1 MFKDT
6 EKGFVVSA
14 SIGGTLLAAML
25 IALAFMLPAYG
36 EDRTGQ
42 PEILTTDRQGNLSD
56 TNVVANVA
64 EFAEAKAQERITEEA
79 AKLAHAV
86 GTNCTRIVDEGIAEM
101 QRGAKIEYSDGFVW
115 SVGAFSIS
123 SNAACNISSVSFN
136 QSTRKTIDGV
146 QHFAADFNY
155 WFTEDIGAYVPEVRY
170 MRNINAT
177 NSWVVCEQEEPVGP
191 YATNITPVIRVDYAY
206 SCRTWIPV
214 AYASAFF
221 KVFVDSAAPGT
232 GATIDIIGRIKG
244 GFTGDLEFEL
254 KDGSWL
260 VLHVEEGLIVGWE
273 VQNA

>member
-1 MFKDT
+1 MKMML
-6 EKGFVVSA
+6 A
-14 SIGGTLLAAML
+14 TLAFLAAV
-25 IALAFMLPAYG
+25 LPADA

-42 PEILTTDRQGNLSD
+42 PQILTTDRQGNFSD

-64 EFAEAKAQERITEEA
+64 DFAAAKAQEKITEEA
-79 AKLAHAV
+79 AKVAHAV

-123 SNAACNISSVSFN
+123 SNAACNITSVSFN

-170 MRNINAT
+170 VRNLNAT

-191 YATNITPVIRVDYAY
+191 FPTNITPVIRVDYAY

-273 VQNA
+273 VRNA

>member
-1 MFKDT
+1 MIKQLTTAILCAAVF
-6 EKGFVVSA
+6 
-14 SIGGTLLAAML
+14 AAM
-25 IALAFMLPAYG
+25 G

-42 PEILTTDRQGNLSD
+42 PEVLTVDRQGKFNN

-64 EFAEAKAQERITEEA
+64 EFAAAKAQEQITEEA
-79 AKLAHAV
+79 ARVAHTV
-86 GTNCTRIVDEGIAEM
+86 GTNCTRNVDEGIAEM

-115 SVGAFSIS
+115 SVEAFSIS
-123 SNAACNISSVSFN
+123 SNAACNITSVSFD

-170 MRNINAT
+170 MRNLNAT
-177 NSWVVCEQEEPVGP
+177 NSWVVCEQDEPVGP
-191 YATNITPVIRVDYAY
+191 FPTNITPVIHVDYAY

-214 AYASAFF
+214 AYAQAFF

-254 KDGSWL
+254 SDGSWL

-273 VQNA
+273 VRNG